1 MSRAG
6 WCRLRVFA
14 GVPVLLMAWL
24 SWSSPAQGAG
34 VGVGDG
40 PLVLVVNSDEAAF
53 SWAGSSRRWKK
64 L

>member
-6 WCRLRVFA
+6 WCRLRMFA

-24 SWSSPAQGAG
+24 SWPSRAQGAG

-53 SWAGSSRRWKK
+53 SWARIEQALEK